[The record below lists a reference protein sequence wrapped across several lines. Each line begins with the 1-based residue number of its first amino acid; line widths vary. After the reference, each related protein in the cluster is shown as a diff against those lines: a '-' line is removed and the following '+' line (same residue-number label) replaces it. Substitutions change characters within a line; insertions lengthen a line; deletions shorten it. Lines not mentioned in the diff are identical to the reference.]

1 MTLRQK
7 ITVLLGLIHLALF
20 TLLAPSPALA
30 SEPILLDSQEFRI
43 KLNKQVRY
51 LEDTAGNLSM
61 EQALHRFNAGD
72 FQQHQGSSLQFG
84 YTPSVY
90 WVGFTLNN
98 RMPGTHKHLLE
109 VRYPPLDNIQLYLL
123 KNNELLAE
131 LAGGDQLPYHQRL
144 YETRFHLFPLKLEEP
159 GEYRVLL
166 RFETDSSYSLPMV
179 LSSETTY
186 IEADHYEQVM
196 MGIYYGICVGLFAYN
211 LFLFFTIREKI
222 YLKYIGYVFFHAL
235 FMASL
240 DGLLYQFWP
249 DSPTWEGRFIYMAAW
264 LTGIFF
270 ISFCIDF
277 LHVKEHMPTA
287 YKVSL
292 ATQTAFAIGIA
303 GVFFMPISIA
313 TKINSPLVL
322 LSVVLMFSFTITRY
336 LQGYKQAGF
345 FLVGIGSF
353 LIGATSVATGSLNLF
368 GQYDLSPILLK
379 LGSAIEMFCFS
390 IGLGYRINTLKSQ
403 QASAQHEA
411 ELARTEAK
419 ARQRY
424 AQELENMNQQLEVA
438 MQARSDFLANM
449 SHEIRTPMN
458 GVLGML
464 ELVRD
469 TSLNKEQ
476 ENYINVASR
485 SGTTLL
491 ALINDILDLSKIE
504 AGKLDL
510 EKIDFNLCQV
520 VHDLRS
526 LFNVQL
532 DDKNLYFKSECQPGL
547 QQWARGDRT
556 RVWQILTNL
565 IGNAIKFT
573 REGGITVRLFS
584 EDSKYCIS
592 VADTGVGIPEE
603 AQKKIFESFTQ
614 ADSSTTRKFGGT
626 GLGLT
631 ISKRLANLMNGDIT
645 VQSTPGKGTT
655 FTVMLDLEEGAEPAS
670 EQTVSDEGVV
680 MESCYGMEILLA
692 EDNIVNQQVANGLF
706 KKLGVRIDIACDGT
720 EAVQKCN
727 ERPYDLIFMDV
738 QMPNLDGYGATK
750 AIKSM
755 KNPNQS
761 TPIIAM
767 TANAMQGDREQCL
780 AAGMDDYLAKPIQKE
795 RLREMLLRWKKLK
808 ATA

>member
-1 MTLRQK
+1 MTLRHK
-7 ITVLLGLIHLALF
+7 VIALTGLIHFALAA
-20 TLLAPSPALA
+20 LLASSSAFALEQI
-30 SEPILLDSQEFRI
+30 SIDSQEFRI

-51 LEDTAGNLSM
+51 LEDPEGTLSPETAL
-61 EQALHRFNAGD
+61 EKFNAD
-72 FQQHQGSSLQFG
+72 EFRQHQGSSLQFG
-84 YTPSVY
+84 YTQSVY
-90 WVGFTLNN
+90 WVGFRLQNQL
-98 RMPGTHKHLLE
+98 PGSHKHLLE
-109 VRYPPLDNIQLYLL
+109 VRYPPLDHISVYLI
-123 KNNELLAE
+123 KDNQTIAE
-131 LAGGDQLPYHQRL
+131 YTGGDRIPFHDRH
-144 YETRFHLFPLKLEEP
+144 YETRFHLFPLKLTEP
-159 GEYRVLL
+159 GEYQVLM
-166 RFETDSSYSLPMV
+166 RFDTDSSYSLPLI
-179 LSSETTY
+179 LSSDTTY
-186 IEADHYEQVM
+186 IETDHYEQVI

-222 YLKYIGYVFFHAL
+222 YLKYIAYVFCHGL

-249 DSPTWEGRFIYMAAW
+249 DSPDWESRFIYVCAW
-264 LTGIFF
+264 STGVFLIW
-270 ISFCIDF
+270 FCDDF
-277 LHVKEHMPTA
+277 LHLKEHMPLA
-287 YKVSL
+287 HKISL
-292 ATQTAFAIGIA
+292 TTQTAFIIGIFF
-303 GVFFMPISIA
+303 VFFLPISFA

-322 LSVVLMFSFTITRY
+322 LSVVLMFAFTIRRY
-336 LQGYKQAGF
+336 QQGYKDAGY
-345 FLVGIGSF
+345 FLVGMGSF
-353 LIGATSVATGSLNLF
+353 LIGAASVATGSLNLF
-368 GQYDLSPILLK
+368 GQYDLSPVLLK

-390 IGLGYRINTLKSQ
+390 IGLGNRINTLKSQ

-411 ELARTEAK
+411 ELARAEAK
-419 ARQRY
+419 ARQQYTRD
-424 AQELENMNQQLEVA
+424 LENINQQLEVA

-469 TSLNKEQ
+469 TSLSKEQ
-476 ENYINVASR
+476 ENYVNVASR

-520 VHDLRS
+520 IHDLQS

-532 DDKNLYFKSECQPGL
+532 DDKNLYFKSECQPDL
-547 QQWARGDRT
+547 NHWARGDRT

-584 EDSKYCIS
+584 EGGKYCIS
-592 VADTGVGIPEE
+592 VTDTGVGIPEE

-631 ISKRLANLMNGDIT
+631 ISRRLANLMNGDIQ
-645 VQSTPGKGTT
+645 VQSTPGKGST
-655 FTVMLDLEEGAEPAS
+655 FTVMLDLEEGTEPAK

-680 MESCYGMEILLA
+680 QDSCYGLEILLA

-706 KKLGVRIDIACDGT
+706 KKLGVKINIACDGV
-720 EAVQKCN
+720 EAVHKAS
-727 ERPYDLIFMDV
+727 ERQYDLIFMDV
-738 QMPNLDGYGATK
+738 QMPNLDGFGATK
-750 AIKSM
+750 AIKTNQ
-755 KNPNQS
+755 NPNQT

-767 TANAMQGDREQCL
+767 TANAMQGDREQCI